1 MKQMNNNHDD
11 EVIPLN
17 FYLSQNHPNPFRNK
31 TTIKYCVAYKTRVR
45 ISVFKTNGD
54 LVAKL
59 VDEEKEAGTYK
70 IEFNVANRSEV
81 LIGGIYIYELKTES
95 YSSKKEMLIQI

>member
-31 TTIKYCVAYKTRVR
+31 TTIKYCIAFKTRVR
-45 ISVFKTNGD
+45 ITVFNLNGNLID
-54 LVAKL
+54 KL
-59 VDEEKEAGTYK
+59 VDEEQEAGTYK
-70 IEFNVANRSEV
+70 IDFSVENRIEDLKS
-81 LIGGIYIYELKTES
+81 GIYIYELKTES
-95 YSSKKEMLIQI
+95 YSCKKKMIFQI

>member
-1 MKQMNNNHDD
+1 MKQMNNNNDD

-31 TTIKYCVAYKTRVR
+31 TTIKYCVAYKTRVM
-45 ISVFKTNGD
+45 ISVFSTNGNLID
-54 LVAKL
+54 KL

-70 IEFNVANRSEV
+70 IEFSVQNRGHD
-81 LIGGIYIYELKTES
+81 LTGGIYIYELKTES
-95 YSSKKEMLIQI
+95 YSCKKEMLIQI

>member
-31 TTIKYCVAYKTRVR
+31 TTIKYCIAFKTRVR
-45 ISVFKTNGD
+45 ITVINSNGNLID
-54 LVAKL
+54 KL
-59 VDEEKEAGTYK
+59 VDEEQDAGTYK
-70 IEFNVANRSEV
+70 IEFSVENRMEDLKS
-81 LIGGIYIYELKTES
+81 GIYIYELKTES
-95 YSSKKEMLIQI
+95 YSCKKEMILQK